1 MCTYPVVPQLR
12 ETAAI
17 GQSAAPFAT
26 DSPHLVMTDFGKPNV
41 KANDVKKPSN
51 CAWSLDSCL
60 MIVRFSET

>member
-41 KANDVKKPSN
+41 KANDVKNQAIAPGVWT
-51 CAWSLDSCL
+51 AA
-60 MIVRFSET
+60 